1 MDRFAWLLTPTGKQI
16 HFALKLF
23 MAMGLSLYVS
33 MWLEL
38 DRPYWSALEVAVMIQ
53 PIPGM
58 AVSRALSR
66 ALGTLIAGAV
76 ALLIIGL
83 AYQYQPLI
91 VVMLGIWISFCC
103 FMASLLRSDLAY
115 GFAIAGF
122 ITGVIVMLAYQM
134 PMTPFDIA
142 VERVLECLVAAFMTA
157 AVNVL
162 LSPPSG
168 MRNYIAQRSRLLK
181 DIGSEFMRLS
191 TLANRQDQ
199 QDEAEAPPAPEDP
212 HATLQNLV
220 SQAIALENTRQFIR
234 YESPIFANSNR
245 LARRFDYDLLS
256 FISALSALHIYLKD
270 HHRYTDTS
278 ALYYLLE
285 PARLLSRDPE
295 DHQAIKQA
303 FDNAYR
309 NILTIAEQQPEKKRS
324 LADWVVISRALG
336 LANRGKSL
344 MATQAMLLSEH
355 YHPSKQS
362 LSRGRSEF
370 SYPLTY
376 HEATRNGI
384 RTFVAIC
391 MAGVFWTY
399 FHDQLPATILMII
412 LGGLTSVFATLP
424 VPHLMAVQ
432 VFARGL
438 GFAIV
443 TAFIVNFGL
452 MPLGNSF
459 ATLMLMMAPFMFVAG
474 IAMGSD
480 NPARSAIGRICMI
493 MFSLLTHV
501 ENNRIAEFTYYAH
514 MTLGL
519 TAAVV
524 LLTLCFLIILPTTP
538 RQHLR
543 EQLTGAFNEIAQGVT
558 GKGSR
563 ERFET
568 RMYDRLNSLALHE
581 VEDPV
586 RFSARQAVQA
596 TISIGLETRS
606 LLVIMQRLSLPDALN
621 QAIYDE
627 VEQLRQLFAQQQ
639 RLAQIQKI
647 VERCLGMH
655 ELAEKLI
662 VHADSLSNLAE
673 RRLVIR
679 AAICAELVASG
690 LGDYVDAFANA
701 QSPLQQEAAPPAP
714 S

>member
-1 MDRFAWLLTPTGKQI
+1 MDRFAWLLTPSGKQI
-16 HFALKLF
+16 HFAFKLF

-83 AYQYQPLI
+83 AYQYQPLV
-91 VVMLGIWISFCC
+91 VVMLGAWISFCC

-122 ITGVIVMLAYQM
+122 IAGVIVMLAYQL

-142 VERVLECLVAAFMTA
+142 VERVLECLVAALMTA

-181 DIGSEFMRLS
+181 DIGSEFTRLGK
-191 TLANRQDQ
+191 LPDKQAQ
-199 QDEAEAPPAPEDP
+199 QDNKQTLEDP

-234 YESPIFANSNR
+234 YESPIFANSNY

-270 HHRYTDTS
+270 HHQYTDTS
-278 ALYYLLE
+278 ALHHLLE
-285 PARLLSRDPE
+285 PARLLSQDPE

-303 FDNAYR
+303 FDSAYR
-309 NILTIAEQQPEKKRS
+309 NILAIAEHQPEKRRT
-324 LADWVVISRALG
+324 LADWVAISRALG

-344 MATQAMLLSEH
+344 MATQAMLLSER
-355 YHPSKQS
+355 YYPSRS
-362 LSRGRSEF
+362 PLGRGRSEF
-370 SYPLTY
+370 SYPLAY

-384 RTFVAIC
+384 RTFFAIS
-391 MAGVFWTY
+391 MAGVIWVY
-399 FHDQLPATILMII
+399 FHNQLPATILMII

-424 VPHLMAVQ
+424 VPHLVAVK

-438 GFAIV
+438 GLAIV

-452 MPLGNSF
+452 MPLGNSY
-459 ATLMLMMAPFMFVAG
+459 ATLMLMMGPFIFIAG
-474 IAMGSD
+474 MAMGSA
-480 NPARSAIGRICMI
+480 NPALSATGRICMI

-501 ENNRIAEFTYYAH
+501 ENNTITDFTYYAH
-514 MTLGL
+514 MVMGL
-519 TAAVV
+519 VGAVA
-524 LLTLCFLIILPTTP
+524 LLNLCFTIIFPSSP

-543 EQLTGAFNEIAQGVT
+543 EQLTGAFNEIARGVT
-558 GKGSR
+558 GRGSR

-568 RMYDRLNSLALHE
+568 RMYDRLNSLALDE

-586 RFSARQAVQA
+586 RFSARQVVQA

-606 LLVIMQRLSLPDALN
+606 LLVIRRRLSLPETLD
-621 QAIYDE
+621 QSVHDE
-627 VEQLRQLFAQQQ
+627 VEKLRQLFAQKQ

-655 ELAEKLI
+655 ELAERLI
-662 VHADSLSNLAE
+662 VHADGLSSLAE
-673 RRLVIR
+673 RRLAVR

-690 LGDYVDAFANA
+690 LGDYIDAFADA
-701 QSPLQQEAAPPAP
+701 QSPLKEEAAAP
-714 S
+714 